1 MPSQNLTD
9 DKTEIVAYNP
19 QRDSPRGAHVDN
31 AGETSVDRNTADKFS
46 QLIRVDSKIA
56 DLKRKAF
63 GRGEFPALPIQL
75 PFAPLL
81 RRREAFDHS
90 VENVANRNGVVE
102 INKQHALFHASHF
115 CAGRCGNEYRS

>member
-19 QRDSPRGAHVDN
+19 QWDSPRGAQVDK

-46 QLIRVDSKIA
+46 QLFRVDSKIA

-63 GRGEFPALPIQL
+63 GRGELSALPIRL
-75 PFAPLL
+75 PVAPLL
-81 RRREAFDHS
+81 RRREAFDHR

-102 INKQHALFHASHF
+102 INKQHALYHTSHF
-115 CAGRCGNEYRS
+115 CAGRYGSGWRS

>member
-19 QRDSPRGAHVDN
+19 QWDSPRGAQVDK

-46 QLIRVDSKIA
+46 QLFRVDSKIA

-63 GRGEFPALPIQL
+63 GRGELSALPIRL
-75 PFAPLL
+75 PVAPLL
-81 RRREAFDHS
+81 RRREAFDHR
-90 VENVANRNGVVE
+90 V
-102 INKQHALFHASHF
+102 
-115 CAGRCGNEYRS
+115 RSEEHTSELQSPMYLVCRLLLEKKKK